1 MSHDPF
7 WLANIKGISQYPFSL
22 VDGET
27 LNEMGNMK
35 MPCVLLTKKYGKCLQ

>member
-7 WLANIKGISQYPFSL
+7 WLANRKWISQDPFWL

-27 LNEMGNMK
+27 LNEMDNMK
-35 MPCVLLTKKYGKCLQ
+35 MPCVLFKKKKSKCL